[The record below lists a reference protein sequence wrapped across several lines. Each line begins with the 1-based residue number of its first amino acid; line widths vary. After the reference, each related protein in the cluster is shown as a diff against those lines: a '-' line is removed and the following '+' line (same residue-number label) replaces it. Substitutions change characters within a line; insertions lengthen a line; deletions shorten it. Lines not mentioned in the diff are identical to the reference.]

1 MGTIKRFG
9 KVRLAVF
16 GAEHGRPH
24 FHLAGPGFQC
34 ALDLETLEILAGH
47 APPTE
52 LRQAREWA
60 KAYREVITAAWEEW
74 NQ

>member
-16 GAEHGRPH
+16 GGEHGRAH

-34 ALDLETLEILAGH
+34 SLDMETLEVLAGD
-47 APPTE
+47 APAAV
-52 LRQAREWA
+52 LRRVREWA
-60 KAYREVITAAWEEW
+60 KANREIIAAAWEEW
-74 NQ
+74 NA